1 MNAILAINI
10 VEGDAESEEQALKAW
25 QYLVNTGLAFQLQG
39 SYGRTA
45 ARLIEEGLINAP
57 EVTA

>member
-1 MNAILAINI
+1 MNALLAIRI
-10 VEGDAESEEQALKAW
+10 VEGEAESDEQALDAW
-25 QYLVNTGLAFQLQG
+25 QYLVNTGIAFQLQG

-45 ARLIEEGLINAP
+45 ARLIEDGLINAP

>member
-1 MNAILAINI
+1 MNALLAIRI
-10 VEGDAESEEQALKAW
+10 VEGEAKSDEQALDAW
-25 QYLVNTGLAFQLQG
+25 QYLVNTGIAFQLQG

-45 ARLIEEGLINAP
+45 ARLIEDGLINAP

>member
-10 VEGDAESEEQALKAW
+10 VEGDAESEEQALEAW

>member
-10 VEGDAESEEQALKAW
+10 VEGDAESEEQALEAW
-25 QYLVNTGLAFQLQG
+25 QYLVNTGLAFELQG

-45 ARLIEEGLINAP
+45 ARLIEDGLINAP